1 MKKLLCLVS
10 AVVLMASLCA
20 CSKESD
26 STTVK
31 IPNAASSKVSMTYE
45 EAIVPFES
53 DEKLEQISERAR
65 KILSNI
71 QCVNAFYN
79 GNTSWSSSYEDGS
92 KITNEN
98 GISDSMNALEEY
110 FKSEPQYTKYVSK
123 MKNPLIK
130 DSYLKFIDLARETYQ
145 AFVDNPTKSVTD
157 EINMT
162 ALEQYI
168 DNIPWTS
175 TVARADYYLLDYT
188 TSIKRSFSYVEAY
201 CKLTPEEIKKLL
213 TSDQSTSYEQRMMN
227 VTVSCSNIDWSGS
240 AEGLDLDFMISTL
253 DTLMGLKDNA
263 YAIAVEAYGSDSHKL
278 NAYNDFIDH
287 ATKLYNIVR
296 VNRPEFNDTEYIEKQ
311 DFDLDLLEKYEG
323 LRA

>member
-31 IPNAASSKVSMTYE
+31 IPNAASSKASMTYE

-71 QCVNAFYN
+71 QCVDAFYN

-123 MKNPLIK
+123 MKNPVIK

-145 AFVDNPTKSVTD
+145 AFVDNPTKSVTN
-157 EINMT
+157 EINT
-162 ALEQYI
+162 ITLEQYI

-175 TVARADYYLLDYT
+175 TVARADYYLSNYT
-188 TSIKRSFSYVEAY
+188 TSIKHSFSYVEAY

-213 TSDQSTSYEQRMMN
+213 TSDQSTPYEQRMI
-227 VTVSCSNIDWSGS
+227 NIAGSVDIYFQCS

-263 YAIAVEAYGSDSHKL
+263 YAIAVEAYGSDSQKL
-278 NAYNDFIDH
+278 NAYNDFIDY

-323 LRA
+323 LSA

>member
-123 MKNPLIK
+123 MKNPVIK

-263 YAIAVEAYGSDSHKL
+263 YAIAVEAYGSDSQKL

>member
-45 EAIVPFES
+45 EAIMPFES

-123 MKNPLIK
+123 MKNPVIK

-263 YAIAVEAYGSDSHKL
+263 YAIAVEAYGSDSQKL

>member
-45 EAIVPFES
+45 EAIMPFES

-123 MKNPLIK
+123 MKNPVIK

-145 AFVDNPTKSVTD
+145 AFVDNPTKSVTN
-157 EINMT
+157 EINTT

-175 TVARADYYLLDYT
+175 TVARADYYLSNYT
-188 TSIKRSFSYVEAY
+188 TSIKHSFSYVEAY

-213 TSDQSTSYEQRMMN
+213 TSDQSTPYEQRMI
-227 VTVSCSNIDWSGS
+227 NIAGSVDIYFQCS

-263 YAIAVEAYGSDSHKL
+263 YAIAVEAYGSDSQKL

>member
-45 EAIVPFES
+45 EAIMPFES

-263 YAIAVEAYGSDSHKL
+263 YAIAVEACGSDSQKL

>member
-45 EAIVPFES
+45 EAIMPFES
-53 DEKLEQISERAR
+53 DEKLEQISDRAR
-65 KILSNI
+65 KILGNI

-79 GNTSWSSSYEDGS
+79 GNTSWSSSYEDGY

-123 MKNPLIK
+123 MKNPVIK

-175 TVARADYYLLDYT
+175 TVARADYYLSDYT

-213 TSDQSTSYEQRMMN
+213 TSDQSTPYEQRMIN
-227 VTVSCSNIDWSGS
+227 IAGGSNIYFQCS

-263 YAIAVEAYGSDSHKL
+263 YAIAVEAYGSDSQKL

-323 LRA
+323 LCA

>member
-45 EAIVPFES
+45 EAIMPFES

-123 MKNPLIK
+123 MKNPVIK

-263 YAIAVEAYGSDSHKL
+263 YAIAVEAYGSDSQKL

-287 ATKLYNIVR
+287 ATESTDLNLTTRNILKSRTLTLTYWKNTKDCV
-296 VNRPEFNDTEYIEKQ
+296 PEN
-311 DFDLDLLEKYEG
+311 
-323 LRA
+323 

>member
-31 IPNAASSKVSMTYE
+31 IPNAASSKASMTYE

-71 QCVNAFYN
+71 QCVDAFYN

-123 MKNPLIK
+123 MKNPVIK

-157 EINMT
+157 EINTT

-175 TVARADYYLLDYT
+175 TVARADYYLSNYT
-188 TSIKRSFSYVEAY
+188 TSIKHSFSYVEAY

-213 TSDQSTSYEQRMMN
+213 TSDQSTPYEQRMI
-227 VTVSCSNIDWSGS
+227 NIAGSVDIYFQCS

-263 YAIAVEAYGSDSHKL
+263 YAIAVEAYGSDSQKL
-278 NAYNDFIDH
+278 NAYNDFIDY

-323 LRA
+323 LSA